1 MFKHP
6 KIKILANRGLLV
18 IIPRIVVA
26 AFIILQILGMVF
38 YPGGTI
44 HNNTTVGYSFTENFF
59 SDMGTHTAYNGE
71 PNFLSMGIFII
82 SLTLCGLT
90 FAVYYFALPQFF
102 KSNVLNYRLAVFGT
116 IFSIGGSIG
125 LIGTG
130 LTPADVVLDP
140 HIFFSNNIF
149 YCFLVTAL
157 CYTIVIYR
165 TDVIEKKYAL
175 GYGAFFIMIGLYV
188 AVLEFGPPPRSSQVA
203 LVFQVITQK
212 LIVVV
217 FCSSIFFQTFGFSKI
232 LIENNYSKK

>member
-6 KIKILANRGLLV
+6 KIKCLANRGLLV
-18 IIPRIVVA
+18 ITPRIVVA

-44 HNNTTVGYSFTENFF
+44 HNTNTIGYSFTENFF
-59 SDMGTHTAYNGE
+59 SDLGTYTAYNGE

-90 FAVYYFALPQFF
+90 FTVYYFALPQFF
-102 KSNVLNYRLAVFGT
+102 KSNALNYRLAVVGT
-116 IFSIGGSIG
+116 IFSMGGSIG

-130 LTPADVVLDP
+130 LTPADLVLDP

-175 GYGAFFIMIGLYV
+175 GYGAFFIMIGFYV

-232 LIENNYSKK
+232 LIENNYLKK